1 MKSFKIT
8 QSITDRKD
16 ASLGIYFKDVSK
28 LSMITPEKEIELTRR
43 IKLGDKAAANELV
56 TANLRFVISVAKQ
69 YQNKGLDLVDLI
81 QEGNIGM
88 LEAAY
93 KFDETRGY
101 RFISYAVW
109 WIRQSIMRAI
119 SEQCRTVRV
128 PMSQIVNM
136 SKINKMSEKFE
147 QKNGRVPS
155 MEEIEEE
162 TNLNGKKINMS
173 LASTYRSVSLESPL
187 RDEDV
192 SCLLD
197 VLPND
202 NSEST
207 DTTALK
213 SDLILEI
220 ERILSKLSYREQD
233 VLRMSFGIGVQA
245 MSNDEIAS
253 RFGIGGE
260 RVRQIQHS
268 AINHIK
274 NKYVSGLNLQVCFF
288 RKSPTG

>member
-28 LSMITPEKEIELTRR
+28 LSMITPEKEIELTKR
-43 IKLGDKAAANELV
+43 IKLGDNAAANELV

-88 LEAAY
+88 LEAAH

-109 WIRQSIMRAI
+109 WVRQAIMRAI

-147 QKNGRVPS
+147 QENGRAPS

-162 TNLNGKKINMS
+162 TNLNRKKINMS
-173 LASTYRSVSLESPL
+173 LASTYRSVSLESPFK
-187 RDEDV
+187 DEDV

-213 SDLILEI
+213 SDLVIEI

-245 MSNDEIAS
+245 MSNDEIAN

-268 AINHIK
+268 AINRIRSKYK
-274 NKYVSGLNLQVCFF
+274 NELSELL
-288 RKSPTG
+288 

>member
-28 LSMITPEKEIELTRR
+28 LSMITPEKEVELTKR

-147 QKNGRVPS
+147 QKNGRTPS

-162 TNLNGKKINMS
+162 TNLDRKKINMS

-192 SCLLD
+192 GCLLD

-213 SDLILEI
+213 SDLIIEI
-220 ERILSKLSYREQD
+220 EHILSKLSYREQD

-245 MSNDEIAS
+245 MSNDEIAN

-260 RVRQIQHS
+260 RIRQIQHS
-268 AINHIK
+268 AINHIR
-274 NKYVSGLNLQVCFF
+274 NKYKNELSELL
-288 RKSPTG
+288 

>member
-28 LSMITPEKEIELTRR
+28 LSMITPEKEVELTKR

-128 PMSQIVNM
+128 PMSQVVNM
-136 SKINKMSEKFE
+136 SKINKMSERFE
-147 QKNGRVPS
+147 QKNGRAPS

-162 TNLNGKKINMS
+162 TNLNRKKINMS

-192 SCLLD
+192 TCLLD
-197 VLPND
+197 VVPND

-213 SDLILEI
+213 SDLIIEI

-245 MSNDEIAS
+245 MSNDEIAN

-260 RVRQIQHS
+260 RIRQIQHS
-268 AINHIK
+268 AINHIR
-274 NKYVSGLNLQVCFF
+274 NKYKNELSELL
-288 RKSPTG
+288 

>member
-147 QKNGRVPS
+147 QKNGRTPS

-162 TNLNGKKINMS
+162 TNLDRKKINMS

-213 SDLILEI
+213 SDLSLEI

-274 NKYVSGLNLQVCFF
+274 NKYKNELSELL
-288 RKSPTG
+288 

>member
-28 LSMITPEKEIELTRR
+28 LSMITPEKEVELTKR

-147 QKNGRVPS
+147 QKNGRAPS

-162 TNLNGKKINMS
+162 TNLDRKKINMS

-213 SDLILEI
+213 SDLIIEI

-245 MSNDEIAS
+245 MSNDEIAN
-253 RFGIGGE
+253 RFGIGEE
-260 RVRQIQHS
+260 RIRQIQHS
-268 AINHIK
+268 AISHIR
-274 NKYVSGLNLQVCFF
+274 NKYKNELSELL
-288 RKSPTG
+288 

>member
-28 LSMITPEKEIELTRR
+28 LSMITPEKEVELTKR

-147 QKNGRVPS
+147 QNNGRAPS

-162 TNLNGKKINMS
+162 TNLDRKKINMS

-192 SCLLD
+192 GCLLD

-213 SDLILEI
+213 SDLIIEI
-220 ERILSKLSYREQD
+220 EHILSKLSYREQD

-245 MSNDEIAS
+245 MSNDEIAN

-260 RVRQIQHS
+260 RIRQIQHS
-268 AINHIK
+268 AINHIR
-274 NKYVSGLNLQVCFF
+274 NKYKNELSELL
-288 RKSPTG
+288 

>member
-8 QSITDRKD
+8 QSITDRKN

-28 LSMITPEKEIELTRR
+28 LSMITPEKEVELTKR

-81 QEGNIGM
+81 QEGNIGI

-128 PMSQIVNM
+128 PMSQVVNM

-147 QKNGRVPS
+147 QKNGRAPS

-162 TNLNGKKINMS
+162 TNLNRKKINMS

-213 SDLILEI
+213 SDLIIEI

-245 MSNDEIAS
+245 MSNDEIAN

-260 RVRQIQHS
+260 RIRQIQHS
-268 AINHIK
+268 AINHIR
-274 NKYVSGLNLQVCFF
+274 NKYKNELSELL
-288 RKSPTG
+288 

>member
-28 LSMITPEKEIELTRR
+28 LSMITPEKEVELTKR

-147 QKNGRVPS
+147 QKNGRAPS

-162 TNLNGKKINMS
+162 TNLNRKKINMS

-207 DTTALK
+207 DTTTLK
-213 SDLILEI
+213 SDLIIEI

-245 MSNDEIAS
+245 MSNDEIAN

-260 RVRQIQHS
+260 RIRQIQHS
-268 AINHIK
+268 AISHIR
-274 NKYVSGLNLQVCFF
+274 NKYKNELSELL
-288 RKSPTG
+288 

>member
-28 LSMITPEKEIELTRR
+28 LSMITSEKEVELTKR

-147 QKNGRVPS
+147 QKNGRTPS

-162 TNLNGKKINMS
+162 TNLDRKKINMS

-213 SDLILEI
+213 SDLIIEI
-220 ERILSKLSYREQD
+220 EHILSKLSYRERD

-245 MSNDEIAS
+245 MSNDEIAN

-260 RVRQIQHS
+260 RIRQIQHS
-268 AINHIK
+268 AINHIR
-274 NKYVSGLNLQVCFF
+274 NKYKNELSELL
-288 RKSPTG
+288 

>member
-147 QKNGRVPS
+147 QKNGRTPS

-162 TNLNGKKINMS
+162 TNLNRKKINMS

-213 SDLILEI
+213 SDLIIEI
-220 ERILSKLSYREQD
+220 EHILSKLSYREQD

-245 MSNDEIAS
+245 MSNDEIAN

-260 RVRQIQHS
+260 RIRQIQHS
-268 AINHIK
+268 AINHIR
-274 NKYVSGLNLQVCFF
+274 NKYKNELSELL
-288 RKSPTG
+288 

>member
-28 LSMITPEKEIELTRR
+28 LSMITPEKEVELTKR
-43 IKLGDKAAANELV
+43 IKLGDNAAANELV

-88 LEAAY
+88 LEAAH

-109 WIRQSIMRAI
+109 WIRQAIMRAI

-147 QKNGRVPS
+147 QKNGRAPS

-162 TNLNGKKINMS
+162 TNFNQKKINMS
-173 LASTYRSVSLESPL
+173 LASTYRSVSLESPFK
-187 RDEDV
+187 DEDV

-213 SDLILEI
+213 SDLVIEI

-245 MSNDEIAS
+245 MSNDEIAN

-268 AINHIK
+268 AINRIRSKYK
-274 NKYVSGLNLQVCFF
+274 NELSELL
-288 RKSPTG
+288 

>member
-8 QSITDRKD
+8 RSITDRKD

-28 LSMITPEKEIELTRR
+28 LSMITPEKEVELTKR

-147 QKNGRVPS
+147 QKNGRAPS

-162 TNLNGKKINMS
+162 TNLNRKKINMS

-197 VLPND
+197 ILPND

-213 SDLILEI
+213 SDLIIEI

-245 MSNDEIAS
+245 MSNDEIAN

-260 RVRQIQHS
+260 RIRQIQHS
-268 AINHIK
+268 AISHIR
-274 NKYVSGLNLQVCFF
+274 NKYKNELSELL
-288 RKSPTG
+288 

>member
-28 LSMITPEKEIELTRR
+28 LSMITPEKEVELTKR
-43 IKLGDKAAANELV
+43 IKLGDNVAANELV

-88 LEAAY
+88 LEAAH

-109 WIRQSIMRAI
+109 WVRQAIMRAI

-147 QKNGRVPS
+147 QKNGRAPS
-155 MEEIEEE
+155 MDEIEEE
-162 TNLNGKKINMS
+162 TNLNRKKINMS
-173 LASTYRSVSLESPL
+173 LASTYRSVSLESPFKG
-187 RDEDV
+187 EDV

-213 SDLILEI
+213 SDLVIEI

-245 MSNDEIAS
+245 MSNDEIAN

-268 AINHIK
+268 AINRIRSKYK
-274 NKYVSGLNLQVCFF
+274 NELSELL
-288 RKSPTG
+288 

>member
-28 LSMITPEKEIELTRR
+28 LSMITPEKEVELTKR

-147 QKNGRVPS
+147 QDNDRAPS
-155 MEEIEEE
+155 IEEIEEE
-162 TNLNGKKINMS
+162 TNLNRKKINMS

-213 SDLILEI
+213 SDLIIEI

-233 VLRMSFGIGVQA
+233 VLRMSFGIGMQT
-245 MSNDEIAS
+245 MSNDEIAN

-274 NKYVSGLNLQVCFF
+274 NKYKNELSELL
-288 RKSPTG
+288 

>member
-147 QKNGRVPS
+147 QKNGRTPS

-162 TNLNGKKINMS
+162 TNLDRKKINMS

-192 SCLLD
+192 GCLLD

-274 NKYVSGLNLQVCFF
+274 NKYKNELSELL
-288 RKSPTG
+288 

>member
-136 SKINKMSEKFE
+136 SKINKMSEEFE

-162 TNLNGKKINMS
+162 TNLNRKKINMS

-197 VLPND
+197 ILPND

-245 MSNDEIAS
+245 MSNDEIAN

-274 NKYVSGLNLQVCFF
+274 NKYKNELSELL
-288 RKSPTG
+288 

>member
-128 PMSQIVNM
+128 PMSQVVNM

-274 NKYVSGLNLQVCFF
+274 NKYKNELSELL
-288 RKSPTG
+288 

>member
-147 QKNGRVPS
+147 QKNGRTPS

-162 TNLNGKKINMS
+162 TNLDRKKINMS

-187 RDEDV
+187 RDEDA

-213 SDLILEI
+213 SDLIIEI
-220 ERILSKLSYREQD
+220 EHILSKLSYRERD

-245 MSNDEIAS
+245 MSNDEIAN

-260 RVRQIQHS
+260 RIRQIQHS
-268 AINHIK
+268 AINHIR
-274 NKYVSGLNLQVCFF
+274 NKYKNELSELL
-288 RKSPTG
+288 

>member
-28 LSMITPEKEIELTRR
+28 LSMITSEKEVELTKR

-162 TNLNGKKINMS
+162 TNLNRKKINMS
-173 LASTYRSVSLESPL
+173 LSSTYRSVSLESPL

-213 SDLILEI
+213 SDLIIEI
-220 ERILSKLSYREQD
+220 EHILSKLSYREQD

-245 MSNDEIAS
+245 MSNDEIAN

-260 RVRQIQHS
+260 RIRQIQHS
-268 AINHIK
+268 AINHIR
-274 NKYVSGLNLQVCFF
+274 NKYKNELSELL
-288 RKSPTG
+288 

>member
-28 LSMITPEKEIELTRR
+28 LSMITPEKEVELTKR
-43 IKLGDKAAANELV
+43 IKLGDNAAANELV

-88 LEAAY
+88 LEAAH

-109 WIRQSIMRAI
+109 WIRQAIMRAI

-147 QKNGRVPS
+147 QENGRAPS

-162 TNLNGKKINMS
+162 TNLNRKKINMS
-173 LASTYRSVSLESPL
+173 FASTYRSVSLESPFK
-187 RDEDV
+187 DEDV

-207 DTTALK
+207 DTTVLK
-213 SDLILEI
+213 SDLVIEI

-268 AINHIK
+268 AINRIRSKYK
-274 NKYVSGLNLQVCFF
+274 NELSELL
-288 RKSPTG
+288 

>member
-162 TNLNGKKINMS
+162 TNLNRKKINMS

-202 NSEST
+202 NLEST

-274 NKYVSGLNLQVCFF
+274 NKYKNELSELL
-288 RKSPTG
+288 

>member
-16 ASLGIYFKDVSK
+16 ASLGIYFRDVSK
-28 LSMITPEKEIELTRR
+28 LSMITPEKEVELTKR

-162 TNLNGKKINMS
+162 TNLNKKKINMS

-245 MSNDEIAS
+245 MSNDEIAN

-274 NKYVSGLNLQVCFF
+274 NKYKNELSELL
-288 RKSPTG
+288 

>member
-28 LSMITPEKEIELTRR
+28 LSMITPEKEVELTKR

-162 TNLNGKKINMS
+162 TNLNKKKINMS

-274 NKYVSGLNLQVCFF
+274 NKYKNELSELL
-288 RKSPTG
+288 

>member
-28 LSMITPEKEIELTRR
+28 LSMITPEKEVELTKR

-136 SKINKMSEKFE
+136 SKINKMSDKFE
-147 QKNGRVPS
+147 QKNGRAPS

-162 TNLNGKKINMS
+162 TNLNRKKINMS
-173 LASTYRSVSLESPL
+173 LSSTYRSVSLESPL

-213 SDLILEI
+213 SDLIIEI
-220 ERILSKLSYREQD
+220 EHILSKLSYREQD

-245 MSNDEIAS
+245 MSNDEIAN

-260 RVRQIQHS
+260 RIRQIQHS
-268 AINHIK
+268 AISHIR
-274 NKYVSGLNLQVCFF
+274 NKYKNELSELL
-288 RKSPTG
+288 

>member
-16 ASLGIYFKDVSK
+16 ASLGIYFRDVSK
-28 LSMITPEKEIELTRR
+28 LSMITPEKEVELTKR

-147 QKNGRVPS
+147 QKNGRTPS

-162 TNLNGKKINMS
+162 TNLDRKKINMS

-213 SDLILEI
+213 SDLIIEI
-220 ERILSKLSYREQD
+220 EHILSKLSYRERD

-245 MSNDEIAS
+245 MSNDEIAN

-260 RVRQIQHS
+260 RIRQIQHS
-268 AINHIK
+268 AINHIR
-274 NKYVSGLNLQVCFF
+274 NKYKNELSELL
-288 RKSPTG
+288 

>member
-28 LSMITPEKEIELTRR
+28 LSMITPEKEVELTKR

-69 YQNKGLDLVDLI
+69 YQSKGLDLVDLI

-162 TNLNGKKINMS
+162 TNLNRKKINMS

-213 SDLILEI
+213 SDLIIEI

-245 MSNDEIAS
+245 MSNDEIAN

-260 RVRQIQHS
+260 RIRQIQHS
-268 AINHIK
+268 AISHIR
-274 NKYVSGLNLQVCFF
+274 NKYKNELSELL
-288 RKSPTG
+288 

>member
-8 QSITDRKD
+8 QAITDRKD

-28 LSMITPEKEIELTRR
+28 LSMISPEKEIELTKR
-43 IKLGDKAAANELV
+43 IKLGDRAAASELV
-56 TANLRFVISVAKQ
+56 TANLRFVISVAKK

-88 LEAAY
+88 LKAAY
-93 KFDETRGY
+93 KFDETKGY

-109 WIRQSIMRAI
+109 WIRQAIMRAI

-147 QKNGRVPS
+147 QKNGRAPS

-162 TNLNGKKINMS
+162 TNLNRKKINMS

-213 SDLILEI
+213 SDLIIEI
-220 ERILSKLSYREQD
+220 EHILSKLSYREQD

-245 MSNDEIAS
+245 MSNDEIAN

-260 RVRQIQHS
+260 RIRQIQHS
-268 AINHIK
+268 AINHIR
-274 NKYVSGLNLQVCFF
+274 NKYKNELSELL
-288 RKSPTG
+288 

>member
-1 MKSFKIT
+1 MKMFKIT

-28 LSMITPEKEIELTRR
+28 LSMITPEKEVELTRR

-147 QKNGRVPS
+147 QKNGRAPS

-162 TNLNGKKINMS
+162 TNLNRKKINMS

-213 SDLILEI
+213 SDLIIEI

-245 MSNDEIAS
+245 MSNDEIAN

-260 RVRQIQHS
+260 RIRQIQHS
-268 AINHIK
+268 AINHIR
-274 NKYVSGLNLQVCFF
+274 NKYKNELSELL
-288 RKSPTG
+288 

>member
-28 LSMITPEKEIELTRR
+28 LSMITPEKEVELTKR

-147 QKNGRVPS
+147 QNNGRAPS

-162 TNLNGKKINMS
+162 TNLNRKKINMS

-207 DTTALK
+207 DTTTLK
-213 SDLILEI
+213 SDLIIGI

-274 NKYVSGLNLQVCFF
+274 NKYKNELSELL
-288 RKSPTG
+288 

>member
-147 QKNGRVPS
+147 QKNGRAPS

-162 TNLNGKKINMS
+162 TNLNRKKINMS

-245 MSNDEIAS
+245 MSNDEIAN

-274 NKYVSGLNLQVCFF
+274 NKYKNELSELL
-288 RKSPTG
+288 

>member
-8 QSITDRKD
+8 QAITDRKD

-28 LSMITPEKEIELTRR
+28 LSMISPEKEIELTKR
-43 IKLGDKAAANELV
+43 IKLGDREAASELV
-56 TANLRFVISVAKQ
+56 TANLRFVISVAKK

-88 LEAAY
+88 LKAAY
-93 KFDETRGY
+93 KFDETKGY

-109 WIRQSIMRAI
+109 WIRQAIMRAI

-162 TNLNGKKINMS
+162 TSLDRKKINMS

-197 VLPND
+197 VLPNN
-202 NSEST
+202 NSESA
-207 DTTALK
+207 DSTTLK
-213 SDLILEI
+213 SDLVIGI
-220 ERILSKLSYREQD
+220 EHILSKLSYREQD
-233 VLRMSFGIGVQA
+233 ILRMSFGIGVQA
-245 MSNDEIAS
+245 MSNDEIAN
-253 RFGIGGE
+253 RFGIGSE
-260 RVRQIQHS
+260 RVRQIQNKT
-268 AINHIK
+268 IKYIK
-274 NKYVSGLNLQVCFF
+274 NKYKNELSELI
-288 RKSPTG
+288 